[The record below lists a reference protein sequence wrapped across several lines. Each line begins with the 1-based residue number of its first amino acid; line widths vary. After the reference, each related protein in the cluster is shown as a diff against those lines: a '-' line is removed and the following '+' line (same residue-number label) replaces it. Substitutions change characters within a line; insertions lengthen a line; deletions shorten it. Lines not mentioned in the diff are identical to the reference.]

1 VRRCFII
8 GFVIWLA
15 ATVALRFIGQYLLHP
30 ENLAAVAILLVA
42 SFPLMALVARRIC
55 ADASLPREQWPAAA
69 ILLVTPSLVL
79 DTLSSA
85 FFSIVYPNIPEQA
98 AGLFGG
104 WILCCCAGALL
115 GVNFARK

>member
-1 VRRCFII
+1 MRRCFII
-8 GFVIWLA
+8 GFIVWLA
-15 ATVALRFIGQYLLHP
+15 ATVALRFTGQYLLYP
-30 ENLAAVAILLVA
+30 GNVVAIAILLSA
-42 SFPLMALVARRIC
+42 SFPLMGVVARSVC
-55 ADASLPREQWPAAA
+55 AALPREQWPAAA

-79 DTLSSA
+79 DTFSSA
-85 FFSIVYPNIPEQA
+85 FFPIVYPNMPEQA